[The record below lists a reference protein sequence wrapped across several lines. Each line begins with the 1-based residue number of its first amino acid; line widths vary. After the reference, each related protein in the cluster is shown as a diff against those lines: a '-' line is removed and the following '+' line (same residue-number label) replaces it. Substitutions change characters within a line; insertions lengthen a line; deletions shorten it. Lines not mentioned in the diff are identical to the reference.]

1 VPTSSTVR
9 HHVIIGQI
17 NGLYGVHGGLK
28 IFSYTNPREN
38 IFSYNPW
45 LIKLNSSWVEVA
57 ACKGKTR
64 GKGLSAVLEGIED
77 REAARRLMGVDI
89 AVYRDELPPL
99 ADGEYYWCDLI
110 NLEVFEQ
117 SGKKLGIVVEIQET
131 GANDVL
137 VVQGEQGEQRILIP
151 LLIDKV
157 IKHIDTANGR
167 MQIDWDPDFQ

>member
-1 VPTSSTVR
+1 
-9 HHVIIGQI
+9 
-17 NGLYGVHGGLK
+17 
-28 IFSYTNPREN
+28 
-38 IFSYNPW
+38 
-45 LIKLNSSWVEVA
+45 
-57 ACKGKTR
+57 
-64 GKGLSAVLEGIED
+64 
-77 REAARRLMGVDI
+77 MGVDI

-137 VVQGEQGEQRILIP
+137 VVQGEQRILIP

-157 IKHIDTANGR
+157 IKHVDTANGR